1 MQIRTR
7 FDDTRVW
14 RAHNDE
20 LRICEMET
28 DHLIN
33 TLNMFIRRPE
43 RTLAM
48 LVRDIEHFKPHTTSA
63 WTRDNDGDS
72 IIKESLRNVTSMT
85 YTELMTYALNSPLGK
100 AMIGELEDRGVN
112 MDNLITEVLNANDLE
127 FDK

>member
-33 TLNMFIRRPE
+33 TLNMFVRRPE

-85 YTELMTYALNSPLGK
+85 YMELMTYALNSPLGK

-112 MDNLITEVLNANDLE
+112 MENLITEVLNANNLE
-127 FDK
+127 FDN

>member
-33 TLNMFIRRPE
+33 TLNMFVRRPE

-85 YTELMTYALNSPLGK
+85 YMELMTYALNAPLGK

-112 MDNLITEVLNANDLE
+112 MENLITEVLNANNLE
-127 FDK
+127 FDN

>member
-33 TLNMFIRRPE
+33 TLNMFVRRPE

-112 MDNLITEVLNANDLE
+112 MENLITEVLNANNLE
-127 FDK
+127 FDN

>member
-48 LVRDIEHFKPHTTSA
+48 LVRDIEHFKPHATSA
-63 WTRDNDGDS
+63 WTKDNDGDS
-72 IIKESLRNVTSMT
+72 IIKKSLHNVTSMT

-100 AMIGELEDRGVN
+100 AMIGELGDRGVN
-112 MDNLITEVLNANDLE
+112 IENLITEVLNANDLE